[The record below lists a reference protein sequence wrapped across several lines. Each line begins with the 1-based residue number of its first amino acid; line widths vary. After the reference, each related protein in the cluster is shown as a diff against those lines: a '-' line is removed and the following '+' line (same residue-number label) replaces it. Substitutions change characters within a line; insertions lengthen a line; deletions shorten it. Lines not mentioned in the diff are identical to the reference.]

1 MNDIKSVTQIY
12 LSAFQPDK
20 LGFTGA
26 AWEHDPVPASVHVT
40 FGQAGDSGP
49 GQQQHQRAGG
59 SSPSIYDT
67 VTDLL
72 WFPMSSLFFKDFFNS
87 RYMYY
92 NIFFGG
98 GGGLGSGGSYIFKG
112 CSRVLVSDVI
122 GNCRIS
128 KIKDN
133 FCSVRKLFQFP
144 YLSGVDIVVNE
155 F

>member
-87 RYMYY
+87 CYMYY
-92 NIFFGG
+92 NIFLGG
-98 GGGLGSGGSYIFKG
+98 GGVWDLEDLIFSKV
-112 CSRVLVSDVI
+112 VLE
-122 GNCRIS
+122 
-128 KIKDN
+128 
-133 FCSVRKLFQFP
+133 FWFQM
-144 YLSGVDIVVNE
+144 
-155 F
+155 